1 MITFFFALTGL
12 SAAGGALLLILTLVS
27 SQSAPQQAAGAAM
40 AIGLAVIPY
49 VFGRCVQI
57 VISETHRR
65 EESKRLIE
73 KLDSLEKALS
83 AREAGASYEI
93 PQMVRV
99 KGEVS

>member
-12 SAAGGALLLILTLVS
+12 SAVGGAAFLVLTLVS
-27 SQSAPQQAAGAAM
+27 SQSAPQQAAGAAI

-49 VFGRCVQI
+49 VFARCVQI

-65 EESKRLIE
+65 EESRRLIE
-73 KLDSLEKALS
+73 KLDAIEKA
-83 AREAGASYEI
+83 AAAQAPKGYEV

-99 KGEVS
+99 KGDIS

>member
-12 SAAGGALLLILTLVS
+12 STIGGAALLILTLMS
-27 SQSAPQQAAGAAM
+27 SQSAPQQAAGAAIS
-40 AIGLAVIPY
+40 IGLAVIPY

-73 KLDSLEKALS
+73 KLDAIERAVATQAPNGFEVPPL
-83 AREAGASYEI
+83 
-93 PQMVRV
+93 VRV
-99 KGEVS
+99 KGEIS